1 MKKILL
7 LILSITLFSCGAS
20 KNVRNQEKIIKGN
33 WTLTNITYSKTGNY
47 NVTLFKDALT
57 GCFVGSSWKFVPN
70 NNSGIYTINDTNCN
84 SGEREFVFDIQE
96 VDEISGYY
104 DFLLKP
110 DNNENN
116 IGFRLK
122 LTQLTETKMQWQQA
136 LTIDGQPFLINM
148 NFIKQ

>member
-122 LTQLTETKMQWQQA
+122 LTQLTETTMQWQQA